1 MYADIHG
8 KGACGTWPSTTG
20 NSHLYNSRAPD
31 DGHNGA
37 RNMLQ
42 TVSFAIKTNLLHLF
56 GLLLPQFNDDARSK
70 SHQVY

>member
-1 MYADIHG
+1 MHADIHG
-8 KGACGTWPSTTG
+8 KGVCGTWPSTTG

-42 TVSFAIKTNLLHLF
+42 TKFCNKNQSVASSWPFTSTF
-56 GLLLPQFNDDARSK
+56 
-70 SHQVY
+70 